1 MIKEKRKT
9 ENSVSI
15 KQGKNRTQ
23 KVSLCLIPSKQLVT
37 NHKGNPFCQN
47 LNIKFKTT
55 KSSPEKAIIN
65 QDNYNDSSKNNTK
78 KAQNEENIQN
88 KEIDKIS
95 SEFMKQKLL
104 KKQNETK
111 TKINRLNFTNPK
123 FLNNNQPN
131 PPIHSARYTH
141 NNHKVLGQHRLLSPF
156 NDNSNNNNSNNSN
169 INSSLGNNYHKQT
182 NSIQVQNEISNKN
195 NFINNINNSN
205 SKQKNKISQTTP
217 VTNQNSRKTSK
228 EKIFSNN
235 INNKINFTNYS
246 NLNVDK
252 ESHQET
258 KKMFNNKK
266 NSILTNITRNSE
278 KKRKNIANNLITSIN
293 STKSNYSSRDK
304 LLLLHPS
311 PSLNIKSL
319 LYSSVYFSKPHLT
332 SGNSPN
338 RNKFDINHKN
348 KSHSKQ
354 NPSSNITNSQS
365 SINDKSKHNN
375 SQLKKESKQDIKN
388 VIYNL
393 KNKEI
398 TKNNISANS
407 KGVIL
412 YGKVSNSTLNKVSV
426 ISKSTSHS
434 IGKNAIAKKLS
445 SYSTNKSK
453 PLKNNNQ
460 IGNNKKVSIPINN
473 KQSSITK
480 GNKSVN
486 IKRVANSKPTSSK
499 RNNEFVGN
507 NNEPSCVFNNP
518 SMSSMKSML
527 IKEGTYYS
535 LESEKVSNYI
545 KMYYKKYDSYPQTTV
560 SFYKFGR
567 LIGRGAFGKVNL
579 GLHILTGRIVAIKS
593 FNKTKLESVSA
604 RNKIYHEVNLMKN
617 LRHNSIVKILETIET
632 DKYIL
637 IIMENV
643 SGGDLLSFV
652 KKRSQ
657 LPEKTA
663 KLIFRQLMLALK
675 YIHSRNIIHRDIKLD
690 NILIDLNNNIK
701 LCDFGVGKQIH
712 KGELLNDQC
721 GTPAYI
727 APEIVRNEGYEGPP
741 VDLWSSGV
749 VLYAMLSGT
758 FPFKATNIK
767 ELNRIIQQ
775 GHCPTIDK
783 ISPEAQSLISG
794 LLESDP
800 KKRFTIEKVLN
811 HPWLNSGYISEEYKY
826 SLFTN
831 AEVIL
836 LSKANVD
843 YRICNKEEMI
853 ENFTISNLNTENVT
867 NNKNITTKS
876 LILAPFNSSIEY
888 QNSEEKEIKIENSAI
903 KFSDMAKVLN
913 RNYELNNNGEI
924 DHGMLIV
931 HNSHNKKEKEPVIP
945 QIEKENS
952 ISTINNDDD
961 FNLDEKLS
969 QPISPMSEKK
979 KNVDSEFSSFKN
991 SQRNFTSLTNSSTQL
1006 IDEAVLKTLE
1016 NFGYNR
1022 EYMQRSLT
1030 NNELNYGTAS
1040 YFLLTN
1046 FNDFSY

>member
-9 ENSVSI
+9 ENSVSK

-37 NHKGNPFCQN
+37 NHKSNPFCQN

-65 QDNYNDSSKNNTK
+65 QENYNDSSKNNTK
-78 KAQNEENIQN
+78 KLQNEEN
-88 KEIDKIS
+88 KDIDKIS
-95 SEFMKQKLL
+95 GDFMKQKLI

-123 FLNNNQPN
+123 FLNNNQTN
-131 PPIHSARYTH
+131 PPIHSARYPH
-141 NNHKVLGQHRLLSPF
+141 NNHKVLAQHRLLSPF

-182 NSIQVQNEISNKN
+182 NSIQAQSEISNKV
-195 NFINNINNSN
+195 NFINNSN

-217 VTNQNSRKTSK
+217 VTNQNSRKASK

-235 INNKINFTNYS
+235 ISNNINFTHYS
-246 NLNVDK
+246 NLNDK
-252 ESHQET
+252 ET
-258 KKMFNNKK
+258 KHEGKKIFNNKK

-278 KKRKNIANNLITSIN
+278 KKRKNIGNNLITSIN

-319 LYSSVYFSKPHLT
+319 LYSSVYFAKPHLT

-375 SQLKKESKQDIKN
+375 SQIKKEAKQDIKS
-388 VIYNL
+388 VIYSL
-393 KNKEI
+393 KNKDI
-398 TKNNISANS
+398 TKSNVSANS

-412 YGKVSNSTLNKVSV
+412 YGKVNNSTLNKVSV

-434 IGKNAIAKKLS
+434 IGKSAITRKLS
-445 SYSTNKSK
+445 SYSTNKRKPSK
-453 PLKNNNQ
+453 NSNQ
-460 IGNNKKVSIPINN
+460 TGNNKKVLIPINN
-473 KQSSITK
+473 KQNSK
-480 GNKSVN
+480 ENKSVN

-499 RNNEFVGN
+499 RNNDFVGN

-518 SMSSMKSML
+518 STSSMKSML
-527 IKEGTYYS
+527 IKEGTYYY

-545 KMYYKKYDSYPQTTV
+545 KMYYKKYDSYPPTTL

-579 GLHILTGRIVAIKS
+579 GLHILTGRFVAIKS

-604 RNKIYHEVNLMKN
+604 INKIYHEVNLMKN

-637 IIMENV
+637 IVMENV

-657 LPEKTA
+657 LSEKTA
-663 KLIFRQLMLALK
+663 KMIFRQLMLALK

-775 GHCPTIDK
+775 GHCRTIDK
-783 ISPEAQSLISG
+783 ISPEAKSLLSG

-843 YRICNKEEMI
+843 YRTCDKEEMI

-867 NNKNITTKS
+867 NNKNITTRS
-876 LILAPFNSSIEY
+876 LIFAPFNSSVEY
-888 QNSEEKEIKIENSAI
+888 KNSEENEIKIENSVI

-924 DHGMLIV
+924 DHGMLIMQK
-931 HNSHNKKEKEPVIP
+931 SHNKKEKEPVIT

-952 ISTINNDDD
+952 INTINNDDD
-961 FNLDEKLS
+961 FNLDDKLS
-969 QPISPMSEKK
+969 QPVSPMSEKK
-979 KNVDSEFSSFKN
+979 KKVDIEFSSFKN

-1022 EYMQRSLT
+1022 DYMQKSLT